1 MKTFNEFFTLGVNK
15 PTMAQIQGYLDH
27 LGTRLMSVK
36 DIIKHIEK
44 YYKTIK
50 NLKLDRYGRKVL
62 SFEEFQ
68 IEDIKVPIKVGDTVL
83 GGKFKNKKMVV
94 KDIGKNEKGDLTI
107 NGRPLLKFRIFSEEN
122 LQEKLVAGPIAWQQS
137 LSTYIFDVGSDIDAV
152 KIPVHSAIIK
162 RLWPEDVRAT
172 VFHVTDAGDFKNL
185 VRLQGKKKS
194 ISAFTEMRGNY
205 FSTGVQTGGGVVVE
219 LDANVLM
226 AAGMDIMSAPDKS
239 GRRWIEVRYLRGKFY
254 EKDLNAIEKDIKQM
268 LIGILADVQEAG
280 YIRSAPQRGSNIN
293 NKKMAIHWRNLGYQI
308 KDDGRALKEVIGD
321 YMDGMEK
328 VIKKNSTRFKSIFRD
343 YIKKRYTDESWD
355 EIIVNQILI
364 KKVHVVES
372 SHWEIEPIM
381 GFMKEVNK
389 LGVPVKM
396 ADSNQKLEDYIRK
409 IARDETSKGK
419 EDDIERDIAF
429 KEKEVKALF
438 QTGSNRALEK
448 AQEELTNLKKMR
460 DMMKEI
466 EEEEP
471 KIEALRREGKHE
483 EAAELYQKVADMK
496 QNLIVFSTFIGK

>member
-1 MKTFNEFFTLGVNK
+1 MKTF
-15 PTMAQIQGYLDH
+15 
-27 LGTRLMSVK
+27 K
-36 DIIKHIEK
+36 D
-44 YYKTIK
+44 Y
-50 NLKLDRYGRKVL
+50 
-62 SFEEFQ
+62 S
-68 IEDIKVPIKVGDTVL
+68 EDIKVPIKVGDTVL
-83 GGKFKNKKMVV
+83 GGKFKNKKIVV

-107 NGRPLLKFRIFSEEN
+107 NGRPLLKFRIFNEEN

-280 YIRSAPQRGSNIN
+280 YIRRAPQRGSNIS

-328 VIKKNSTRFKSIFRD
+328 VITVS
-343 YIKKRYTDESWD
+343 YTHLTLPT
-355 EIIVNQILI
+355 ILL
-364 KKVHVVES
+364 V
-372 SHWEIEPIM
+372 
-381 GFMKEVNK
+381 
-389 LGVPVKM
+389 
-396 ADSNQKLEDYIRK
+396 
-409 IARDETSKGK
+409 
-419 EDDIERDIAF
+419 
-429 KEKEVKALF
+429 
-438 QTGSNRALEK
+438 
-448 AQEELTNLKKMR
+448 
-460 DMMKEI
+460 
-466 EEEEP
+466 
-471 KIEALRREGKHE
+471 
-483 EAAELYQKVADMK
+483 
-496 QNLIVFSTFIGK
+496 